1 VKNPNRRLPY
11 DDELFAIALAIPA
24 LFAAA
29 RYIDSE
35 REKIALARLQEARTT
50 AVVKATTLDNPRFYH
65 KPLASRAHPSGE
77 QIPIET
83 REFMNAYFE
92 TPRTTEDTNA

>member
-1 VKNPNRRLPY
+1 MKNPNRRFSY

-35 REKIALARLQEARTT
+35 REKTALARLQEARTT
-50 AVVKATTLDNPRFYH
+50 AVVRAATLDNPRFH
-65 KPLASRAHPSGE
+65 HEPFASRTQPSSE
-77 QIPIET
+77 QISNAT
-83 REFMNAYFE
+83 REFMNAFFE
-92 TPRTTEDTNA
+92 TQTN